1 MYRMR
6 LEDKE
11 SLKNKKFTESLLF
24 ACLAACKPVINRYA
38 YSEKKWANYD
48 LDYVGNLGGSYRA
61 SRLEWMEYR
70 KKIQSLLLSRYPMKI
85 IIQKTKS
92 FLKNNENE
100 KATQKAVKEIV
111 ALIDS
116 GDYQLL

>member
-1 MYRMR
+1 MR
-6 LEDKE
+6 LVDKE

-24 ACLAACKPVINRYA
+24 AALAACEPVINRYA

>member
-1 MYRMR
+1 MR
-6 LEDKE
+6 IEDKE
-11 SLKNKKFTESLLF
+11 SLKSKQFTESLLF
-24 ACLAACKPVINRYA
+24 ACLAACEPVINRYA

-48 LDYVGNLGGSYRA
+48 LDFVCNLGGSYQA

-70 KKIQSLLLSRYPMKI
+70 KKIQSLLLSRYSMKA

-92 FLKNNENE
+92 FLKNNEKD
-100 KATQKAVKEIV
+100 KATQKAVKE
-111 ALIDS
+111 LISLINS